1 MSAPTTNA
9 NAAIFLNI
17 LLMIGSF
24 SLAHS
29 SSANP
34 N

>member
-1 MSAPTTNA
+1 MSAPTINA
-9 NAAIFLNI
+9 NAAVFLNI

-29 SSANP
+29 SYANP
-34 N
+34 K